1 MKFFLILVLRS
12 SGHSAK
18 SVNVTHVE
26 LQNLSVNSL
35 YANHKIATFC
45 VGVLGLGRIIA
56 VCKVRFRSISKQS
69 YLLLQEETVLN
80 FNIPCEVLL
89 TILVT
94 AERKD
99 KENSVHVCGNREKG
113 LGYEYWKHG
122 IKCEERDGLRCTGGG
137 WLQALSFSDVPN
149 KLGFALGWAAPIA
162 ATHSSRGNPVT
173 SAGEKGER
181 RVMACLTDQVC
192 VSWRYAVKR

>member
-1 MKFFLILVLRS
+1 MLRS
-12 SGHSAK
+12 NGHNAR
-18 SVNVTHVE
+18 SVNITRVE
-26 LQNLSVNSL
+26 LQTLSVNGRC
-35 YANHKIATFC
+35 ANHKIATFY

-69 YLLLQEETVLN
+69 YQLLQEGTVLN

-122 IKCEERDGLRCTGGG
+122 IKCEERDGLRCTGVG
-137 WLQALSFSDVPN
+137 
-149 KLGFALGWAAPIA
+149 
-162 ATHSSRGNPVT
+162 
-173 SAGEKGER
+173 
-181 RVMACLTDQVC
+181 
-192 VSWRYAVKR
+192 